1 MTVPTRQKILDQLTH
16 SVRKL
21 RGKRVETANLTEDA
35 LLGADLGLDSLDM
48 LEVRFDIEDAWKI
61 EISDSE
67 AEALSSVRDVVDKIL
82 AKCEAAQPV

>member
-1 MTVPTRQKILDQLTH
+1 MTVPTRQTILDQLTH

>member
-1 MTVPTRQKILDQLTH
+1 MTVPTRQRILDQLTH

-82 AKCEAAQPV
+82 AKCEAEQPV

>member
-1 MTVPTRQKILDQLTH
+1 MNVPTRQKILDQLTH

-82 AKCEAAQPV
+82 AKCEATQPV

>member
-1 MTVPTRQKILDQLTH
+1 MTVPTRQTILDQLTH

-21 RGKRVETANLTEDA
+21 RGKRVETTNLTEDA

-82 AKCEAAQPV
+82 TKCEAAQPV

>member
-1 MTVPTRQKILDQLTH
+1 MNVPTRQKILDQLTH